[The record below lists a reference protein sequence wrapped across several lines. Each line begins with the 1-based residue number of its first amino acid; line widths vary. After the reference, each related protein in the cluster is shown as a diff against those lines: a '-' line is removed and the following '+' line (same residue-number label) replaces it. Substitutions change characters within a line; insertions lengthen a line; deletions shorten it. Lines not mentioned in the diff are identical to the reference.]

1 MVMLQTAHARAT
13 SNDSLNRAF
22 DNCVFL
28 HDSLVNELTLAKEL
42 VYIDSLNGLEHQ
54 EYITILEAQIDE
66 LEIQKTQLNSIIQKQ
81 NKAIKSAERSAKRQK
96 LKQNILIP
104 TLSVISAGIGFA
116 VGFYI
121 PK

>member
-1 MVMLQTAHARAT
+1 MFLLLTQQGKAT

-28 HDSLVNELTLAKEL
+28 HDSLANELALAKEL
-42 VYIDSLNGLEHQ
+42 VHIDSLNVLEHQ
-54 EYITILEAQIDE
+54 SYISILEGQIDE
-66 LEIQKTQLNSIIQKQ
+66 LEIQKVQLNSIIQKQ
-81 NKAIKSAERSAKRQK
+81 NKAIKTAERSAKRQK

-104 TLSVISAGIGFA
+104 SLSVISAGIGFA